1 MAFRPFGTLQ
11 ILNVSHRLLPAW
23 VTVRVIRIG
32 YLVSFL
38 KLIVCFAEPTIQ
50 TVASRPG
57 GYRLMNSLWFCRAR
71 GTMPARNAALNRV
84 VDVVQI
90 PPPNAPVTV
99 IFPPSIAL
107 PGPSPGSLRRS
118 PTAFQK
124 SKVPPAGTTVPLIF
138 VAGASMF
145 PPQWLLT
152 MIWYQTLNELMGFI
166 WAAIALASASVSF
179 GATAFTT
186 AATGDG
192 AAPPWRA
199 PTSLTIAAF
208 MAAVSR
214 VRPSR
219 LVPVATTFPL
229 TS

>member
-1 MAFRPFGTLQ
+1 MTR
-11 ILNVSHRLLPAW
+11 W
-23 VTVRVIRIG
+23 MRIG
-32 YLVSFL
+32 NAVSFR
-38 KLIVCFAEPTIQ
+38 KLIVCLVPPTMN
-50 TVASRPG
+50 TVASRPA
-57 GYRLMNSLWFCRAR
+57 GYRVMYSLWFFRAI
-71 GTMPARNAALNRV
+71 GTMPARNAALNSV
-84 VDVVQI
+84 VDVVQM

-99 IFPPSIAL
+99 ILPFSIAL
-107 PGPSPGSLRRS
+107 PGPAPGSLRRS

-199 PTSLTIAAF
+199 PTSLTMAAF
-208 MAAVSR
+208 MPAVSR
-214 VRPSR
+214 VRP
-219 LVPVATTFPL
+219 
-229 TS
+229 